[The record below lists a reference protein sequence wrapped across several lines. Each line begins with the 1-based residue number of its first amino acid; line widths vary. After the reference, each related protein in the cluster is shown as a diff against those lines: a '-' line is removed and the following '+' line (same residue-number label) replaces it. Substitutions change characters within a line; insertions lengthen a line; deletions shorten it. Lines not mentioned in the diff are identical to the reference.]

1 MERTILNTLRAMDTS
16 DGAGVRLK
24 RALGSTPAV
33 RLDPFLMLDAF
44 STTSPVF
51 RRIHIAVLKPSPI
64 WWKATCVTGIT
75 WVMKAILN
83 RVACNG

>member
-1 MERTILNTLRAMDTS
+1 MERTILNTIRAMETS

-44 STTSPVF
+44 SSDNPEDTSPVF
-51 RRIHIAVLKPSPI
+51 RRIRIAVLK
-64 WWKATCVTGIT
+64 
-75 WVMKAILN
+75 L
-83 RVACNG
+83 